1 MAIEGPGAAFG
12 VAVVDVVELVEL
24 VVGAPAAARFDAA
37 CAGAASAAP
46 TNESSPAAASTP
58 MARERNAQRLFI
70 VSTRLQAQMQDAMSH
85 GAALQIETPQ
95 LHRKGPR

>member
-1 MAIEGPGAAFG
+1 M
-12 VAVVDVVELVEL
+12 VDVVEFVGRVVV
-24 VVGAPAAARFDAA
+24 VVGGAGTARFGAA

-70 VSTRLQAQMQDAMSH
+70 VSTPLQAQMEDAMSQ
-85 GAALQIETPQ
+85 GAALQIDTPQ